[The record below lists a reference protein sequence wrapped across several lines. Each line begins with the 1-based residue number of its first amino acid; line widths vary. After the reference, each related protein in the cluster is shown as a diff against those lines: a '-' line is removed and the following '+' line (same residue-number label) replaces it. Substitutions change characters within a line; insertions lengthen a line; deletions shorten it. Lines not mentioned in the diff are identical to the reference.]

1 MRISYEQRFAPIWSE
16 SYNNDDVVGEGKNAT
31 GAKLAFGG
39 GARAYLYNQRAGA
52 AASAGFARRA
62 TNSRYSAW

>member
-39 GARAYLYNQRAGA
+39 GARVYLTR
-52 AASAGFARRA
+52 SAR
-62 TNSRYSAW
+62 